1 MIVLSGC
8 TTKCLTLSECKAVI
22 AWVNG
27 GTAIA
32 EVSATAWLLAH
43 CDNGVAWGKREDQQ
57 SPWLLS
63 NVPFPKISP
72 LLTEENLQQLRLFGA
87 EREVLVWRTE
97 TGFAGRVLEDDGAVF
112 SNDDPLRPKQE
123 PHVLVGDRL
132 LAGPV
137 DGFSLVGDARGS
149 RHAVPVECT
158 GEDFLQKGRPYTPWR
173 LQVRHYFTQEA
184 SGVVRVAASRL
195 VNLTKE

>member
-1 MIVLSGC
+1 MIALYGC
-8 TTKCLTLSECKAVI
+8 TINPVSDCKALL

-27 GTAIA
+27 KGAAVTEA
-32 EVSATAWLLAH
+32 VGTAWLLAH
-43 CDNGVAWGKREDQQ
+43 CDDGVVWGKRDDPR

-72 LLTEENLQQLRLFGA
+72 LLIEGNLQQLRLFGA

-97 TGFAGRVLEDDGAVF
+97 IGFAGRILEDDGAVF
-112 SNDDPLRPKQE
+112 SNDDPLRPKHE
-123 PHVLVGDRL
+123 PQVLVGDRL

-137 DGFSLVGDARGS
+137 SGFSLVGDARGS
-149 RHAVPVECT
+149 RHAVPLLCE
-158 GEDFLQKGRPYTPWR
+158 EKDFKDSNRTCWPLR
-173 LQVRHYFTQEA
+173 LKVRHYFTQEA
-184 SGVVRVAASRL
+184 SGAVRIAASRL